1 MRVTVLTHRRV
12 LQILPP
18 AEGRREESAHKDWFQ
33 RHPGPGMLT
42 ASTSPMRCRP
52 RSLPLRIATLHDFHP
67 LLVALNGPLGT
78 C

>member
-1 MRVTVLTHRRV
+1 MRLTVLTHRRV

-18 AEGRREESAHKDWFQ
+18 AEGRWEESAHKDRFQ

-42 ASTSPMRCRP
+42 VDFSNAVSASFAPAPHRDFTRFSSP
-52 RSLPLRIATLHDFHP
+52 
-67 LLVALNGPLGT
+67 LVALNGPLGT